1 MPNDKK
7 DMKEKFLNTLRNWV
21 PEIEF
26 TVKVKFIKK
35 GTDTPLTGQQYTAR
49 LYDKELLTDDK
60 YLGKAQLNEF
70 GEAHIHFFPVDL
82 HHYDLGLEEL
92 PDLYILLFRGDVVHF
107 QTSVWDNVDFDKLAL
122 MDMKEG
128 EVVNLGTYLVD

>member
-26 TVKVKFIKK
+26 TVKAKFIRK
-35 GTDTPLTGQQYTAR
+35 GTDAPITGHHYIAR

-60 YLGKAQLNEF
+60 YLGKAHLNEN
-70 GEAHIHFFPVDL
+70 GEAHIHFFPADL
-82 HHYDLGLEEL
+82 HQYDLGLEEL